1 MSSLNSDNLNWI
13 CFLVKQLPILFKTM
27 EIIYSIIMNLF
38 YYYEKYFIHSKRYAE
53 KCPSQIVLRQK
64 NARKFKRLFHFYQLI
79 PLHTQKDVWRLR
91 HDPTYAPNCRT
102 LKESRTICCR
112 ILGFHRLITSK
123 HSTHTHTHARA
134 RHDARR

>member
-1 MSSLNSDNLNWI
+1 
-13 CFLVKQLPILFKTM
+13 M

-79 PLHTQKDVWRLR
+79 PLHTQKDV
-91 HDPTYAPNCRT
+91 
-102 LKESRTICCR
+102 
-112 ILGFHRLITSK
+112 
-123 HSTHTHTHARA
+123 
-134 RHDARR
+134 